1 MDTPKRSL
9 LIVDDDQFLAS
20 LLDSLLQSHNFE
32 THVAHDVS
40 SAMKLIRTTDLDAAL
55 VDINLGAGPSGIQLA
70 TALEKSYPGIGIIFL
85 TRTPDLVAAGINP
98 KSLPK
103 GSGVV
108 GKDNLENSTE
118 LVDAIESV
126 LTRNSPV
133 RHDATAKSLIG
144 SLTSHQLEVLKDV
157 AMGLTNKTI
166 AIKHD
171 ITERSVERVLQAI
184 FTKLDIEPNADLNP
198 RVEAVRRYTDYLGVP
213 PRSS

>member
-20 LLDSLLQSHNFE
+20 LLASLLQSHNFE

-40 SAMKLIRTTDLDAAL
+40 SAMKLLRTTDLDAAL

-118 LVDAIESV
+118 LLDAIESV
-126 LTRNSPV
+126 LSQNSPV
-133 RHDATAKSLIG
+133 RHDASSKSPISTLTA
-144 SLTSHQLEVLKDV
+144 HQLEIIKDV
-157 AMGLTNKTI
+157 ESGLTNKAI
-166 AIKHD
+166 ASKYE
-171 ITERSVERVLQAI
+171 ITERSVERALQAI
-184 FTKLDIEPNADLNP
+184 FAKLGIDQTDQINP
-198 RVEAVRRYTDYLGVP
+198 RVEAIRQYVKHVGLP
-213 PRSS
+213 NSK